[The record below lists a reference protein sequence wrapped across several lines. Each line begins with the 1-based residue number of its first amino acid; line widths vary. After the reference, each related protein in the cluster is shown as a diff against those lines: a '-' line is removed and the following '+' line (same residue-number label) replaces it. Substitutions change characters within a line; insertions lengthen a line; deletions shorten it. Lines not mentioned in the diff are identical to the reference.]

1 MTDFSEMMKM
11 MNSGKGKDF
20 DDSDF
25 NWSDDAKKRVSRVPQ
40 GFMRSMTIS
49 RIEDCARDNG
59 SDTITL
65 EIVESILSESRSIMG
80 SMMGGTSNNAD
91 KDPEQTTKDRNE
103 LPESLQETDRIN
115 YYFCEMCGYTVKGF
129 PPEECPICLSI
140 KDKFILI
147 TDENKKLKLTATSG
161 KVMRWEEDAIRRL
174 EKIPAG
180 FMRDMTKWRIE
191 SAARSRGHLTITD
204 KVIEEKYEYWKEGSK
219 KVEVNFPW
227 EKEAL
232 ERINRIPDFVRG
244 MVQKEVERQAKT
256 QGLEKV
262 TATFLSKVRDKWD
275 GGVEF
280 HHD

>member
-1 MTDFSEMMKM
+1 MADFSEMMKM
-11 MNSGKGKDF
+11 MKGGKGKDF
-20 DDSDF
+20 GDSGFKWTDE
-25 NWSDDAKKRVSRVPQ
+25 AKERVSRVPQ
-40 GFMRSMTIS
+40 GFMRNMTIS
-49 RIEDCARDNG
+49 RIEDCAKNKG
-59 SDTITL
+59 VDTITL
-65 EIVESILSESRSIMG
+65 EIAESALSESRSMMG
-80 SMMGGTSNNAD
+80 SMMGGTSNTNEDAKQTKED
-91 KDPEQTTKDRNE
+91 KNE
-103 LPESLQETDRIN
+103 LTESLNETDRIN

-129 PPEECPICLSI
+129 PPEECPICLSV

-147 TDENKKLKLTATSG
+147 TDENRKSRLTTTSG
-161 KVMRWEEDAIRRL
+161 KVMRWEEEAIKRL

-191 SAARSRGHLTITD
+191 SAARSRSHLTITNR
-204 KVIEEKYEYWKEGSK
+204 VIDEKYEYWKEGSK

-262 TATFLSKVRDKWD
+262 TTSFLSKVRDKWD
-275 GGVEF
+275 SGVEF